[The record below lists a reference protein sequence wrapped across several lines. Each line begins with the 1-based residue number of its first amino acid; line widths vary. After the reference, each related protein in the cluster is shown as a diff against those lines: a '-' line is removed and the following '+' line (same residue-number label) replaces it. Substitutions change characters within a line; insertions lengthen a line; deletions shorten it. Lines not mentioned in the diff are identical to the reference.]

1 LRERHGKAETFRSS
15 AGIARLRNRTTEKQS
30 LFPLISGA
38 KPGEESAHLTLT
50 AFHGKILVMP
60 LKYQTGFGN
69 EFATESVEG
78 ALPVGR
84 NSPQKAPLGLY
95 AEQFSGSAFTVPRA
109 GNKRTWTYRIRPSVL
124 HKPFRQIEN
133 KLFRSTPFDEVVTTP
148 NQLRWD
154 PLALPNGPTDFVD
167 GITTIAGNGDLF
179 AQTGIGI
186 HIYVCNRDME
196 DRFFYNADGEMLLV
210 PEMGSLTIYTELG
223 VIEVSPGEVC
233 CLPRGLKFRV
243 TIGATGGNPTG
254 REGVNARG
262 YVCENYGAQFR
273 LPDLGPIGANGLAN
287 PRDFETP
294 VAWYEDREGEME
306 QVAKFGGN
314 LWACEIDHSP
324 LDVVAWHGNYAPYK
338 YDLRRFNTIG
348 SISFD
353 HPDPSIFTV
362 MTSPSGEAGVANCDF
377 VIFPDRWLVA
387 EDTFRPPWYHR
398 NTMSEYMG
406 LIYGQYDAKEEG
418 FVPGGGSL
426 HNQMS
431 AHGPDLDAF
440 EKASNADLKPQ
451 KLSGTLAFMFESRY
465 VIRPTKF
472 AMDCAELQ
480 NEYSEVWQGLKKNF
494 S

>member
-1 LRERHGKAETFRSS
+1 M
-15 AGIARLRNRTTEKQS
+15 
-30 LFPLISGA
+30 
-38 KPGEESAHLTLT
+38 
-50 AFHGKILVMP
+50 V

-69 EFATESVEG
+69 EFATEAVEG

-95 AEQFSGSAFTVPRA
+95 AEQFSGTAFTVPRVL
-109 GNKRTWTYRIRPSVL
+109 NKRTWTYRIRPSVL
-124 HKPFRQIEN
+124 HKPFHQIES
-133 KLFRSTPFDEVVTTP
+133 KLFRSSPFNEVVTTP

-154 PLALPNGPTDFVD
+154 PLPIPSERADFID

-179 AQTGIGI
+179 SQLGIGV
-186 HIYVCNRDME
+186 HIYACNADMT
-196 DRFFYNADGEMLLV
+196 DRFFYNADGELLIV
-210 PEMGSLTIYTELG
+210 PETGGLTIFTELG

-233 CLPRGLKFRV
+233 CIPRGLKFRV
-243 TIGATGGNPTG
+243 ELQKPTREQGRNTGEADPGDAM
-254 REGVNARG
+254 REARG
-262 YVCENYGAQFR
+262 YICENYGQQFR

-294 VAWYEDREGEME
+294 VAWYEDKDVDCEI
-306 QVAKFGGN
+306 VAKFGGN
-314 LWACEIDHSP
+314 LWACETDHSP
-324 LDVVAWHGNYAPYK
+324 LDVVAWHGNYAPYR

-362 MTSPSGEAGVANCDF
+362 LTSPSGEPGVANCDF
-377 VIFPDRWLVA
+377 VIFPDRWLVM

-440 EKASNADLKPQ
+440 EKASNAELKPQ

-465 VIRPTKF
+465 IIRPTKF
-472 AMDCAELQ
+472 AMETAQLQ
-480 NEYSEVWQGLKKNF
+480 HEYSEVWQGLKKNF
-494 S
+494 NA

>member
-1 LRERHGKAETFRSS
+1 M
-15 AGIARLRNRTTEKQS
+15 N
-30 LFPLISGA
+30 P
-38 KPGEESAHLTLT
+38 
-50 AFHGKILVMP
+50 
-60 LKYQTGFGN
+60 KYQTGFGN
-69 EFATESVEG
+69 EFATEAVAG

-95 AEQFSGSAFTVPRA
+95 AEQLSGTAFTVPRS
-109 GNKRTWTYRIRPSVL
+109 GNKRTWTYRIRPSVM
-124 HKPFRQIEN
+124 HRPFERIDNFRWQSKPDDI
-133 KLFRSTPFDEVVTTP
+133 DVTP

-154 PLALPNGPTDFVD
+154 PLPIPTEPTDFID
-167 GITTIAGNGDLF
+167 GMTTIALNGDLF
-179 AQTGIGI
+179 SQAGIGI
-186 HIYVCNRDME
+186 HIYRCNQGMGGRY
-196 DRFFYNADGEMLLV
+196 FYNADGEMLIV
-210 PEMGSLTIYTELG
+210 PEMGRLGFLTELG
-223 VIEVSPGEVC
+223 AIQAGPGEVVVI
-233 CLPRGLKFRV
+233 PRGVRFKV
-243 TIGATGGNPTG
+243 EPHPDDKQC
-254 REGVNARG
+254 RG
-262 YVCENYGAQFR
+262 YICENYGAQFR

-294 VAWYEDREGEME
+294 VAWYEDVEGEFE

-314 LWACEIDHSP
+314 LWRCEIDHSP

-362 MTSPSGEAGVANCDF
+362 LTSPSGETGVANCDF
-377 VIFPDRWLVA
+377 VIFPDRWLVG

-406 LIYGQYDAKEEG
+406 LIYGKYDAKEVG
-418 FVPGGGSL
+418 FVPGGGSM

-440 EKASNADLKPQ
+440 EKASNAELKPQ
-451 KLSGTLAFMFESRY
+451 KLSGTMAFMFESRY

-472 AMDCAELQ
+472 AMECSELQ
-480 NEYSEVWQGLKKNF
+480 HNYSDVWQRLTKNF
-494 S
+494 QA